1 MRSLLHQN
9 FFGDNI
15 FKIFLETVMDE
26 KITWEKPEIE
36 DLGEAKDLIKNVF
49 KAGTG
54 DTEPGMNNILAP
66 S

>member
-1 MRSLLHQN
+1 MIPCLN
-9 FFGDNI
+9 FF
-15 FKIFLETVMDE
+15 LEFVMDK

-54 DTEPGMNNILAP
+54 DTEPGMNTLLAP